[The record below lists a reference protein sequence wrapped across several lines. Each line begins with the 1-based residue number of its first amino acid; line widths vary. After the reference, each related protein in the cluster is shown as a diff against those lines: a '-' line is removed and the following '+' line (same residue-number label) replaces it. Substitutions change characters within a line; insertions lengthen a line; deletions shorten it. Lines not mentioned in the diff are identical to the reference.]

1 MNSIIKFSLRA
12 GIQLCIQNVTL
23 FAFKTFF
30 ITLMLKAVKMMHSI
44 PFRSLPIGT
53 RIYVLGYRLLIQ
65 CMRRQNILPHLL
77 SSNVSSLWWTS
88 DLKAR
93 HFFVLLHPSSVLY
106 VHIRS
111 VSCYK
116 PVLGQNSSFKPVV
129 RTYNCDIRF

>member
-1 MNSIIKFSLRA
+1 MNSIIKFSPRA

-53 RIYVLGYRLLIQ
+53 RIYVLGYSLLVQ

-77 SSNVSSLWWTS
+77 SSNVICLWWTS

-93 HFFVLLHPSSVLY
+93 HFFALLHPSSVLY
-106 VHIRS
+106 VHTRS

-116 PVLGQNSSFKPVV
+116 PVLGQHSSFKPVV